1 MNTDITYTLATP
13 ISGSILRNCWN
24 FILNSDTLSYNKQ

>member
-13 ISGSILRNCWN
+13 ISGSILRNWLN
-24 FILNSDTLSYNKQ
+24 FIRNSDE